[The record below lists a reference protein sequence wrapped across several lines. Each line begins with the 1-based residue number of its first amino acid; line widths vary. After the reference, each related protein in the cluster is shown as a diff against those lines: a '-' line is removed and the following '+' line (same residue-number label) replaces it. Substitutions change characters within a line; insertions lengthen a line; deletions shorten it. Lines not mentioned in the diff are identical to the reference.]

1 MPITVEM
8 DPSSESLALSDRDRR
23 TIVERYGKRFAEFG
37 VDLRTLNPGKYYEPQ
52 HAVHAS
58 VGDLHG
64 KTLLDIGCGFGDYYA
79 YLRGRGIGVR
89 YVGYDFIAP
98 FVEAGRERFPE
109 ATFAVKDVTR
119 DPIEHEADYAVMCQ
133 VFNNRYADSDNT
145 AVVKA
150 VVRKAFAAARLAV
163 SVDMLSTYVNYRD
176 EKMAYFSPEEMF
188 AFGKSLTPYVRVQHD
203 YAPHHFTLFLYRE
216 PFRP

>member
-1 MPITVEM
+1 MKG
-8 DPSSESLALSDRDRR
+8 SSTRTALSDADRQ
-23 TIVERYGKRFAEFG
+23 TIIDRYGARFAEFG
-37 VDLRTLNPGKYYEPQ
+37 VDLRTLNPGKYYELQ
-52 HAVHAS
+52 HSVHAS
-58 VGDLHG
+58 IGDLRG
-64 KTLLDIGCGFGDYYA
+64 KTLLDIGCGFGNYYQ
-79 YLRGRGIGVR
+79 YLQSLGIDVR

-98 FVEAGRERFPE
+98 FVEVDRERFPE
-109 ATFAVKDVTR
+109 ATFAVKDVTSE
-119 DPIEHEADYAVMCQ
+119 PIEHEADYVVMCQ

-145 AVVKA
+145 EVVKA
-150 VVRKAFAAARLAV
+150 VLTKAFAAARLGA

-188 AFGKSLTPYVRVQHD
+188 AFAKTLTSYVRIQHD